1 MSRYDIGDLLTKVP
15 LEDVVRRLGIETE
28 RRGSQTRA
36 LCVFHQDTRP
46 SLNLYPANGTSPA
59 HFHCFACGAHGT
71 AVDLVK
77 QVEGLDFLPA
87 VKWLA
92 QQFGIDTPR
101 RQSTQNDG
109 STAASETALNFALST
124 YDAHHDSAQFK
135 LWCSEREFN
144 DEFLYGQGL
153 RCIVRGV
160 LVEALQSKN
169 LGERAELID
178 GLERLGLIKRLRSR
192 SPTEQGKLGLLDQ
205 FRDSFHDGRIIIP
218 IRSTDGKYPVV
229 AGFAGRTLLNAPP
242 EGVAKYLLTS
252 GFDKNNHLFNA
263 PDAFK
268 SVEQALKNDQP
279 AKLYLVEGFLD
290 ALRLQSLGQTAVAL
304 MGISLSNGQ
313 LELLKA
319 LAENSSGTGELAYSV
334 FLDSDSAGFDGSNR
348 LVRRLLDLQGIN
360 LHWVGLPWRTEPAL
374 GKDPDTCLRGFSSP
388 EQAATWLQRFELPAE
403 GILLAGELGNQ
414 DASQL
419 QVPRWNQLALTVR
432 ERALFRTAMTVKRLY
447 GPRLT
452 EVPAMRLK
460 DNPWPWAHQLQ
471 MILIG
476 SSEPKPP
483 IERSLYLEDT
493 LPRAA
498 QARRLAYHGS
508 RRGELPCDEGAWEI
522 LNSNEFLFDQ
532 IALHR
537 LKATIQGDQW
547 HQAAPFDAV
556 HLPRKLTA
564 DKNVLDDPRRKVM
577 PHPADLH
584 AQQLFLNELLTQR
597 HDRLS
602 ASGQAFSACIPAVRW
617 YASRHEVVVTGAY
630 QDLNEPDLEWDE
642 PKTLSFGYQIDMDVL
657 EGDQTPSDQGMFRPF
672 GDCWRDFMASLTQQC
687 HAIGP
692 RVHVLRLDAKRY
704 YDSIQR
710 YVVREE
716 LLKPLSAALRV
727 HNPEGFS
734 SMFELATDSPELDG
748 TLERL
753 LTGLIFGHEYQD
765 PEVMGRT
772 RRSDVVTGIPQGP
785 VLSAYIGTIALF
797 PVDDAARKFIRRTRT
812 EEPGSD
818 VKRRPRVGYARYV
831 DDVVLFADS
840 EALLKELREVLQA
853 KAAEHSIALIHK
865 GERVRSG
872 TASQVMRQLNDGRG
886 LAASVPAWEPP
897 IVGDGESDW
906 SLGDDLPKVDRQCA
920 LQMLRHPALMDWP
933 EGIVDQVKAAM
944 TAPDLRA
951 NDLGLCAR
959 WLWWYVAVVHQ
970 PTDSKAAWA
979 FFWTQ
984 WNEVC
989 EGHDWAAAFKERGY
1003 NVLFAVE
1010 GLDKLLDPNP
1020 WQANGQFL
1028 TERDKTRKNRI
1039 ALARL
1044 VYKSDFFECIRH
1056 VTNSDH
1062 IKRREWLVARKA
1074 WRLIGDESA
1083 PPPPVVAPQVSS
1095 ELTAIEWLCLAG
1107 TVLINASDENP
1118 LAALMDRKPVQ
1129 HDGLELAQC
1138 VVDQLMREENEKTT
1152 DAHVGLAIDF
1162 VVRSARRNE
1171 RLAAL
1176 SRFPELL
1183 SKIGGDQK
1191 RRLIPHLPVLNY
1203 GATSIYEID
1212 VEAGTDGRYLYRCSL
1227 RSAATSDMRR
1237 VVSQF
1242 VQVTMHEGQPYTA
1255 KTKQMHFELIKTNT
1269 STIHRGGSVL
1279 PQMWDD
1285 LHVAVASG
1293 PEAKTHLAARLFLA
1307 FLAMHQLQEDD
1318 EAQTTYV
1325 PFRPQLFQDGEK
1337 SQPTLHLLADPVP
1350 YNLLGVSA
1358 WYHDHDG
1365 RVLSENVPLTGANMW
1380 RVGWAV
1386 ADVLGIASDMAG
1398 ETGERDELLN
1408 ETDESDDEA
1417 HAKQVLEGYVLRQQ
1431 LRKLQGTYLAST
1443 YLETESDTTPSLP
1456 GTVTRALKWL
1466 QDFPTDQGL
1475 DEQVRHVILME
1486 AESRAMAMRMKTR
1499 GGDDLRHTLHRAF
1512 PDVLARLPLWAI
1524 AGLKLRGGIGKTYPL
1539 RPEPALMLAM
1549 YRALYPVSVKT
1560 ETEPLASSL
1569 QMALALSAVGIGL
1582 RGSVAALWGYAAALG
1597 SRRMSES
1604 LNLPANWA
1612 MPDMARLNPQ
1622 GDYRVIRKALFD
1634 DNWPELCKASPW
1646 QWMLALIGL
1655 LDASFAQAFNLH
1667 PLKELFN
1674 TLGAW
1679 QTKPARAGDTQAIE
1693 EPWPFDALPR
1703 FTLQQCEALVQVLP
1717 EALCALDHELGMRI
1731 VCVHNKTFG
1740 RSRDTTEFTDS
1751 TGASWQMSKAQ
1762 YTNLY
1767 SSTIEEHRPP
1777 KGSQILK
1784 VWTETRHIANDT
1796 LIAVHTLDTKLGKWM
1811 PSLPDAI
1818 NMVETG
1824 PAVSFSPVV
1833 GDSPKKF
1840 VSEAVYSPA
1849 VATNPQPKVAEERF
1863 SDGQQINTPTDET
1876 IEQSQH
1882 TSTDDVGEA
1891 VAVSLPLGG
1900 SNDSCERSDEVVD
1913 PPAAAP
1919 DLKSETAGKKFPGT
1933 QPPHISVEKT
1943 SVSLILNLLNE
1954 WQSESWQ
1961 KRIGGETSPEQES
1974 RISSH
1979 FRVALFQFR
1988 VDESY
1993 AHPIAEVGLGGLP
2006 LAKSSQEAL
2015 RSRLKDDSDL
2025 KVVGKA
2031 AQRGHE
2037 FSWQDDQK
2045 VISWPEHRRRS
2056 LLSQALKACR
2066 DLKVELLVLPEV
2078 SVRPDTVAW
2087 LKKQLIN
2094 HPGLAVL
2101 AGTYRQFHAT
2111 DGSDHLKEK
2120 LTLLWRP
2127 DKALEVPFGLEGDTD
2142 VIDLRRGKKY
2152 RAVAAYELF
2161 RPDTDELQPLYTE
2174 EKVVNALHHI
2184 RSQAKK
2190 GEWSPD
2196 QLIPLFQALLH
2207 GPQKLRY
2214 CMELVCSEL
2223 FVLTSPANRQPLEQD
2238 LAKMLQ
2244 LFGGSPSDA
2253 KELVNNDV
2261 IALGELLTFA
2271 QRQRERRSVLL
2282 VPACTSRSND
2292 YWHAGQASVLASG
2305 TATVFC
2311 NAANKKISVGGSCF
2325 IGIDSVSS
2333 AKSEHAG
2340 IVRLL
2345 TPYHGWSK
2353 GILQPDCKGALS
2365 AADQALVVVDLDPVH
2380 VVSGKPRPQLLPEP
2394 MSLVAYLPIVEVIDK
2409 NKNADGLANALRNEL
2424 TPKGCEILRKMLTN
2438 EAFPEACGQ
2447 LHIIENFTKALSALL
2462 DSKKNSTLN
2471 PETGGEKVEI
2481 FKDFFGDPRAIR
2493 ERILAWL
2500 RDRHQQP
2507 APKAG
2512 ELRLEPAWLDFL
2524 VVDLTWRHSDDKRPE
2539 IQVPPWLGESM
2550 LDLTKI
2556 KLG

>member
-1 MSRYDIGDLLTKVP
+1 MDRYDIGDLLTKVP

-36 LCVFHQDTRP
+36 LCAFHQDTRP
-46 SLNLYPANGTSPA
+46 SLNLYPADGASPA

-71 AVDLVK
+71 AIDLVK
-77 QVEGLDFLPA
+77 QVEGLEFLPA

-92 QQFGIDTPR
+92 QQFGLKAPR
-101 RQSTQNDG
+101 HQSAKKG
-109 STAASETALNFALST
+109 ERRAASETALNFALRT
-124 YDAHHDSAQFK
+124 FDAQHDDERFK
-135 LWCSEREFN
+135 FWCAEREFN

-153 RCIVRGV
+153 RCIARGV
-160 LVEALQSKN
+160 LVEALQSKD

-178 GLERLGLIKRLRSR
+178 GLESLGLIKRLRSQ
-192 SPTEQGKLGLLDQ
+192 SPAEQWKLDLLDQ
-205 FRDSFHDGRIIIP
+205 FRDSFHDGRVIIP
-218 IRSTDGKYPVV
+218 IRSADAKYPAVV
-229 AGFAGRTLLNAPP
+229 GFAGRALQAVPP

-252 GFDKNNHLFNA
+252 GFDKSNYLFNA
-263 PDAFK
+263 TDAFK
-268 SVEQALKNDQP
+268 AVEQALKNGQP

-319 LAENSSGTGELAYSV
+319 LAENTSGTGELVYSV
-334 FLDSDSAGFDGSNR
+334 FLDSDSAGFGGGNR
-348 LVRRLLDLQGIN
+348 LVRRLLDLQGMD
-360 LHWVGLPWRTEPAL
+360 LRWVGLPWRTEPAL
-374 GKDPDTCLRGFSSP
+374 GKDPDTCLRGFASP
-388 EQAATWLQRFELPAE
+388 EQAAAWLQRFELPAE
-403 GILLAGELGNQ
+403 GILLAGELGSQ
-414 DASQL
+414 DASEL
-419 QVPRWNQLALTVR
+419 QVPRWNQLAPTVR

-447 GPRLT
+447 GPRLI
-452 EVPAMRLK
+452 EVPAMRLN
-460 DNPWPWAHQLQ
+460 DSPWPWTQRLQ
-471 MILIG
+471 AILVG
-476 SSEPKPP
+476 SSGPKPP
-483 IERSLYLEDT
+483 IERSLYLEED

-532 IALHR
+532 TALDR

-617 YASRHEVVVTGAY
+617 YASRQEVVVTGMY
-630 QDLNEPDLEWDE
+630 QDLNEPDLELDE

-672 GDCWRDFMASLTQQC
+672 GQCWRDFMASLTQQC

-716 LLKPLSAALRV
+716 LLKPLSAALRD

-734 SMFELATDSPELDG
+734 SMFGLVADSPELDG

-753 LTGLIFGHEYQD
+753 LAGLIFGHEYQD

-772 RRSDVVTGIPQGP
+772 RRSEEVTGIPQGP

-812 EEPGSD
+812 EEPSSNG
-818 VKRRPRVGYARYV
+818 KRRPRVGYARYV

-872 TASQVMRQLNDGRG
+872 TASQVMYQLNDGRG

-920 LQMLRHPALMDWP
+920 LQMLRHPALMDRP
-933 EGIVDQVKAAM
+933 EDIADQVKAAM

-970 PTDSKAAWA
+970 PADPVAAWA
-979 FFWTQ
+979 HFWTQ

-1003 NVLFAVE
+1003 DVLFAVE

-1028 TERDKTRKNRI
+1028 TERDKSRKNRI

-1044 VYKSDFFECIRH
+1044 VYRHDFFECVRP

-1095 ELTAIEWLCLAG
+1095 ELTTIEWLCLAG
-1107 TVLINASDENP
+1107 TVLINALSENP
-1118 LAALMDRKPVQ
+1118 LAALIGREPVQ

-1138 VVDQLMREENEKTT
+1138 VVDQLMRKEDRSTT
-1152 DAHVGLAIDF
+1152 GAHVGLAIDF
-1162 VVRSARRNE
+1162 IVRSARRNE
-1171 RLAAL
+1171 RLTAL
-1176 SRFPELL
+1176 SRFPKLL
-1183 SKIGGDQK
+1183 SRIGGDQK

-1203 GATSIYEID
+1203 GAASIYEID
-1212 VEAGTDGRYLYRCSL
+1212 AEARTDGRYLYRCSL
-1227 RSAATSDMRR
+1227 RSEASDMPE

-1242 VQVTMHEGQPYTA
+1242 VQVTMLAGQPCAA
-1255 KTKQMHFELIKTNT
+1255 KMRQAHFKLIETNT
-1269 STIHRGGSVL
+1269 STIHRGESVL
-1279 PQMWDD
+1279 PQVWDD
-1285 LHVAVASG
+1285 LHAAAATG

-1307 FLAMHQLQEDD
+1307 LLAMHQLQGDD

-1325 PFRPQLFQDGEK
+1325 PFRPQLFQEGEED
-1337 SQPTLHLLADPVP
+1337 QPTLHLLADPVP
-1350 YNLLGVSA
+1350 RNLLGVSA
-1358 WYHDHDG
+1358 WYHDRDG
-1365 RVLSENVPLTGANMW
+1365 RVQSENVPLTGANMW

-1386 ADVLGIASDMAG
+1386 ADVLGVASDMAG
-1398 ETGERDELLN
+1398 ETGERDERLN
-1408 ETDESDDEA
+1408 DSDESDEEA
-1417 HAKQVLEGYVLRQQ
+1417 HAKQALEGYVLRQQ
-1431 LRKLQGTYLAST
+1431 LRKLQGTYLASAHI
-1443 YLETESDTTPSLP
+1443 EIAGDTASSLP

-1466 QDFPTDQGL
+1466 QDFPADQCL
-1475 DEQVRHVILME
+1475 DAQVRHVILME

-1512 PDVLARLPLWAI
+1512 PDVLARLPLWAV
-1524 AGLKLRGGIGKTYPL
+1524 AGLKLRRPIGKTGPL
-1539 RPEPALMLAM
+1539 RPEPALMLAL
-1549 YRALYPVSVKT
+1549 YHSLYPVPAKT
-1560 ETEPLASSL
+1560 ETETLASSL
-1569 QMALALSAVGIGL
+1569 QMALALAAVGIGL
-1582 RGSVAALWGYAAALG
+1582 RGSVAALWGYAANLG
-1597 SRRMSES
+1597 SRRMAES

-1612 MPDMARLNPQ
+1612 MPDMARLDPQ
-1622 GDYRVIRKALFD
+1622 GDYRVIRKTLFD
-1634 DNWPELCKASPW
+1634 GDWPELCKASPW

-1655 LDASFAQAFNLH
+1655 LDASFAQAFNLRS
-1667 PLKELFN
+1667 LKELFKA
-1674 TLGAW
+1674 LSAW
-1679 QTKPARAGDTQAIE
+1679 QTKPARAGDAKAAE

-1703 FTLQQCEALVQVLP
+1703 LTLQQCEALMQALP
-1717 EALCALDHELGMRI
+1717 EALCALDRERGMRV
-1731 VCVHNKTFG
+1731 VCVHGRTFG
-1740 RSRDTTEFTDS
+1740 RSRDTNEFTDS
-1751 TGASWQMSKAQ
+1751 TGAGWQMSKTQ
-1762 YTNLY
+1762 YTSLY
-1767 SSTIEEHRPP
+1767 ANSIEEHRPHED
-1777 KGSQILK
+1777 GRILK
-1784 VWTETRHIANDT
+1784 VWTETRRIADDD
-1796 LIAVHTLDTKLGKWM
+1796 LLALHTLDTKLGKWL
-1811 PSLPDAI
+1811 PSPRDAI
-1818 NMVETG
+1818 NEVEAGTAVSFPPAVLDG
-1824 PAVSFSPVV
+1824 SKMFVNEAVDSPAVS
-1833 GDSPKKF
+1833 
-1840 VSEAVYSPA
+1840 A
-1849 VATNPQPKVAEERF
+1849 NPQPKVAEENL
-1863 SDGQQINTPTDET
+1863 SVGQQTDALIEET
-1876 IEQSQH
+1876 IVQSQH
-1882 TSTDDVGEA
+1882 AATDGVG
-1891 VAVSLPLGG
+1891 VTVSLPSSGP
-1900 SNDSCERSDEVVD
+1900 NDSWERSDEATDHTVV
-1913 PPAAAP
+1913 AP
-1919 DLKSETAGKKFPGT
+1919 NPQSEVADKKSPGT
-1933 QPPHISVEKT
+1933 QHPDTQAENS
-1943 SVSLILNLLNE
+1943 SASLILDRLNE
-1954 WQSESWQ
+1954 WQSESWK
-1961 KRIGGETSPEQES
+1961 KRIGGETSLDQEA

-2015 RSRLKDDSDL
+2015 RARLKDDGYL
-2025 KVVGKA
+2025 KAVGKA
-2031 AQRGHE
+2031 TQRGCE

-2045 VISWPEHRRRS
+2045 VISWPEHRRRA

-2087 LKKQLIN
+2087 LKKQLTN

-2101 AGTYRQFHAT
+2101 AGTYRQFEAT
-2111 DGSDHLKEK
+2111 DGSDHLREN
-2120 LTLLWRP
+2120 LTLLWQP
-2127 DKALEVPFGLEGDTD
+2127 DKALEVPFGLEGDTE
-2142 VIDLRRGKKY
+2142 VIELQRGKKY
-2152 RAVAAYELF
+2152 RAVAAHELF
-2161 RPDTDELQPLYTE
+2161 RPDTDKLQPLYTE
-2174 EKVVNALHHI
+2174 EKLLEELRRI
-2184 RSQAKK
+2184 RRRAKK
-2190 GEWSPD
+2190 DEWSAD
-2196 QLIPLFQALLH
+2196 QLIPLFQALIH
-2207 GPQKLRY
+2207 GPQRLRY
-2214 CMELVCSEL
+2214 CMELICSEL
-2223 FVLTSPANRQPLEQD
+2223 FMLTSPANRQPLEQD

-2244 LFGGSPSDA
+2244 LFGRDPSDA
-2253 KELVNNDV
+2253 KELVNHDV

-2333 AKSEHAG
+2333 AKSEHTG

-2394 MSLVAYLPIVEVIDK
+2394 MSLVAYLPVVEVIDK
-2409 NKNADGLANALRNEL
+2409 AKNAAGLANTLSNEL
-2424 TPKGCEILRKMLTN
+2424 TREGCDSLHKMLTN
-2438 EAFPEACGQ
+2438 EVFPEACGQ
-2447 LHIIENFTKALSALL
+2447 LHIRNQFTDALSALL
-2462 DSKKNSTLN
+2462 DDKENGTLN
-2471 PETGGEKVEI
+2471 PETGGDKVEI

-2493 ERILAWL
+2493 ERILVWL
-2500 RDRHQQP
+2500 KDRHQQP

-2512 ELRLEPAWLDFL
+2512 ERRLEPAWLDFL
-2524 VVDLTWRHSDDKRPE
+2524 VVDLTWMHSDDKRPE
-2539 IQVPPWLGESM
+2539 IQVPPWLGESV
-2550 LDLTKI
+2550 LDLTKS
-2556 KLG
+2556 